1 MSTIATNARWF
12 QRRATITLHFK
23 ILHLYNFSISKM
35 NCQKIKSCSKRIFSN
50 KYVKILM
57 IECNIKQIHTHE
69 ILQLDKGGAGE
80 INHRWPWRKVFTSS
94 YRRWQWV
101 RGWHNTTCRRCGC
114 VACMICAS
122 SITVYLQ
129 HENIIISTWFKAVL
143 GPYELFTERNTR
155 DHLA

>member
-23 ILHLYNFSISKM
+23 ILHLYNFSIPKM

-80 INHRWPWRKVFTSS
+80 INHR
-94 YRRWQWV
+94 
-101 RGWHNTTCRRCGC
+101 
-114 VACMICAS
+114 
-122 SITVYLQ
+122 
-129 HENIIISTWFKAVL
+129 
-143 GPYELFTERNTR
+143 
-155 DHLA
+155 